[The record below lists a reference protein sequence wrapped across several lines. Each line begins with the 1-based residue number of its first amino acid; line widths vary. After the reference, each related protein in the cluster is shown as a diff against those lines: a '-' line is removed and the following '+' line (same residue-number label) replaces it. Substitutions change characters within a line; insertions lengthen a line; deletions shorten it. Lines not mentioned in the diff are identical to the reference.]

1 MKVVFLEDVE
11 GTALVGEVKEVKAG
25 FARNFLLPRGVAIPA
40 TKNNVQRATSVA
52 SRETVRQAKLDA
64 EARDLVGKL
73 EGLAVTME
81 ARLGENGRLFGS
93 VTNRD
98 IAARLAKAGHEVD
111 AHIIQLPEPIRE
123 IGERVVAIRFT
134 RNVSTDVTVTV
145 VPDEASRP
153 ILERIEAEKKALE
166 EAEAK
171 RLAEMEYAANQARG
185 RRRRRDEE
193 DEDDDSDES

>member
-11 GTALVGEVKEVKAG
+11 GTALVGDVKEVKAG
-25 FARNFLLPRGVAIPA
+25 FARNFLLPRGMAIPA
-40 TKNNVQRATSVA
+40 TKNNIQRATSVA

-64 EARDLVGKL
+64 EARDVVGKL
-73 EGLAVTME
+73 EGLAVTIE

-98 IAARLAKAGHEVD
+98 IAARLAEAGHEVD
-111 AHIIQLPEPIRE
+111 AHIIQLSEPIRE

-145 VPDEASRP
+145 VPDEASKP

>member
-11 GTALVGEVKEVKAG
+11 GTALVGDVKEVKAG
-25 FARNFLLPRGVAIPA
+25 FARNFLLPRGMAIPA
-40 TKNNVQRATSVA
+40 TKNNIQRATSVA

-64 EARDLVGKL
+64 EARDVVGKL
-73 EGLAVTME
+73 EGLAVTIE

-98 IAARLAKAGHEVD
+98 IAARLAEAGHEVD

-145 VPDEASRP
+145 VPDEASKP

-193 DEDDDSDES
+193 DEEDDSDES

>member
-40 TKNNVQRATSVA
+40 TKNNIQRATAVA

-64 EARDLVGKL
+64 EARDVVGKL
-73 EGLAVTME
+73 EGLAVTIE

-98 IAARLAKAGHEVD
+98 IAARLADSGHEVD
-111 AHIIQLPEPIRE
+111 AHIIQLAEPIRE
-123 IGERVVAIRFT
+123 LGERVVSIRFT

-145 VPDEASRP
+145 VPDEASKP

>member
-11 GTALVGEVKEVKAG
+11 GTALVGEVKEVKGG
-25 FARNFLLPRGVAIPA
+25 FARNFLLPRGVAVPA
-40 TKNNVQRATSVA
+40 TKNNIQRATSIA
-52 SRETVRQAKLDA
+52 SRETVRQARLDA
-64 EARDLVGKL
+64 EAREVVGSL
-73 EGLAVTME
+73 EGLAVSIE

-98 IAARLAKAGHEVD
+98 IAAKLAEAGHEVD
-111 AHIIQLPEPIRE
+111 AHIIQLSEPIRE
-123 IGERVVAIRFT
+123 LGERVIPIRFT
-134 RNVSTDVTVTV
+134 RNVSTGVTVTV
-145 VPDEASRP
+145 VPDEASKP

-185 RRRRRDEE
+185 RRRRRD
-193 DEDDDSDES
+193 DDDDDDDSDDS